1 MHARFDP
8 PAHAFSRASA
18 SALAAVLCALGA
30 IATAAAAPPTTGSS
44 GTLYCCQDANG
55 KQVCGDILPQACYG
69 RAYREL
75 GSNGLTIRI
84 VDAPL
89 TAEQRVQREKEEEK
103 FRREEEKRREQQ
115 RKDQTLLNTYGTEQ
129 DIELMRK
136 RAEGDVLKA
145 IANAEKK
152 IAEIRQQRKVFENE
166 AEFYKKKTLPLDVKK
181 GLADAD
187 SDINSQEVFIADKRK
202 ELKVTHEKYDEDKR
216 RFIELIS
223 QRPTRR

>member
-1 MHARFDP
+1 MSP
-8 PAHAFSRASA
+8 PRAKLLA
-18 SALAAVLCALGA
+18 LLLATLTGTSALAAGNFF
-30 IATAAAAPPTTGSS
+30 
-44 GTLYCCQDANG
+44 CCNDASG

-75 GSNGLTIRI
+75 GSNGQTIRT

-89 TAEQRVQREKEEEK
+89 TAEQRSQREAEEEK
-103 FRREEEKRREQQ
+103 RKREEEKRKEQQ
-115 RKDQTLLNTYGTEQ
+115 RKDQALLNTYGNEQ

-152 IAEIRQQRKVFENE
+152 IVEIRQQRKKFENE
-166 AEFYKKKTLPLDVKK
+166 AEFYKKKTLPHEVQK

-187 SDINSQEVFIADKRK
+187 SDINSQEVFIAEKKK
-202 ELKVTHEKYDEDKR
+202 ELEVIHAKYDEDKR
-216 RFIELIS
+216 RLVELIS
-223 QRPTRR
+223 QRPPKR

>member
-1 MHARFDP
+1 MSSPKAKLL
-8 PAHAFSRASA
+8 ALLLATLTGT
-18 SALAAVLCALGA
+18 SALAAGNFF
-30 IATAAAAPPTTGSS
+30 
-44 GTLYCCQDANG
+44 CCNDASG

-75 GSNGLTIRI
+75 GSNGQTIRT

-89 TAEQRVQREKEEEK
+89 TAEQRSQREAEEEK
-103 FRREEEKRREQQ
+103 RKREEEKRKEQQ
-115 RKDQTLLNTYGTEQ
+115 RKDQALLNTYGNEQ

-152 IAEIRQQRKVFENE
+152 IVEIRQQRKKFENE
-166 AEFYKKKTLPLDVKK
+166 AEFYKKKTLPHEVQK

-187 SDINSQEVFIADKRK
+187 SDINSQEVFIAEKKK
-202 ELKVTHEKYDEDKR
+202 ELEGIRAKYDEDKR
-216 RFIELIS
+216 RFVELIS
-223 QRPTRR
+223 QRPPKR

>member
-1 MHARFDP
+1 MSSPKAKLL
-8 PAHAFSRASA
+8 ALLLATLTGT
-18 SALAAVLCALGA
+18 SALAAGNFF
-30 IATAAAAPPTTGSS
+30 
-44 GTLYCCQDANG
+44 CCNDASG

-75 GSNGLTIRI
+75 GSNGQTIRT

-89 TAEQRVQREKEEEK
+89 TAEQRSQREAEEEK
-103 FRREEEKRREQQ
+103 RKREEEKRKEQQ
-115 RKDQTLLNTYGTEQ
+115 RKDQALLNTYGNEQ

-152 IAEIRQQRKVFENE
+152 IVEIRQQRKKFENE
-166 AEFYKKKTLPLDVKK
+166 AEFYKKKTLPHEVQK

-187 SDINSQEVFIADKRK
+187 SDINSQEVFIAEKKK
-202 ELKVTHEKYDEDKR
+202 ELEGIRAKYDEDKR
-216 RFIELIS
+216 RFVELIS
-223 QRPTRR
+223 QRPPRR

>member
-1 MHARFDP
+1 MSSPKAKLL
-8 PAHAFSRASA
+8 ALLLATLTGT
-18 SALAAVLCALGA
+18 SALAAGNFF
-30 IATAAAAPPTTGSS
+30 
-44 GTLYCCQDANG
+44 CCNDASG

-75 GSNGLTIRI
+75 GSNGQTIRT

-89 TAEQRVQREKEEEK
+89 TAEQRSQREAEEEK
-103 FRREEEKRREQQ
+103 RKREEEKRKEQQ
-115 RKDQTLLNTYGTEQ
+115 RKDQALLNTYGNEQ

-152 IAEIRQQRKVFENE
+152 IVEIRQQRKKFENE
-166 AEFYKKKTLPLDVKK
+166 AEFYKKKTLPHEVQK

-187 SDINSQEVFIADKRK
+187 SDINSQEVFIAEKKK
-202 ELKVTHEKYDEDKR
+202 ELEVIHAKYDEDKR
-216 RFIELIS
+216 RFVKLIS
-223 QRPTRR
+223 QRPPRR

>member
-1 MHARFDP
+1 MSP
-8 PAHAFSRASA
+8 PKAKLLALLLATLTGT
-18 SALAAVLCALGA
+18 SALAAGNFF
-30 IATAAAAPPTTGSS
+30 
-44 GTLYCCQDANG
+44 CCNDASG

-75 GSNGLTIRI
+75 GSNGQTIRT

-89 TAEQRVQREKEEEK
+89 TAEQRSQREAEEEK
-103 FRREEEKRREQQ
+103 RKREEEKRKEQQ
-115 RKDQTLLNTYGTEQ
+115 RKDQALLNTYGNEQ

-152 IAEIRQQRKVFENE
+152 IVEIRQQRKKFENE
-166 AEFYKKKTLPLDVKK
+166 AEFYKKKTLPHEVKK

-187 SDINSQEVFIADKRK
+187 SDINSQEVFIAEKKK
-202 ELKVTHEKYDEDKR
+202 ELEVIHAKYDEDKR
-216 RFIELIS
+216 RFVKLIS
-223 QRPTRR
+223 QRPPRR

>member
-1 MHARFDP
+1 MSSPKAKLL
-8 PAHAFSRASA
+8 ALLLATLTGT
-18 SALAAVLCALGA
+18 SALAAGNFF
-30 IATAAAAPPTTGSS
+30 
-44 GTLYCCQDANG
+44 CCNDASG

-75 GSNGLTIRI
+75 GSNGQTIRT

-89 TAEQRVQREKEEEK
+89 TAEQRSQREAEEEK
-103 FRREEEKRREQQ
+103 RKREEEKRKEQQ
-115 RKDQTLLNTYGTEQ
+115 RKDQALLNTYGNEQ

-202 ELKVTHEKYDEDKR
+202 ELKVIHEKYDEDKR

>member
-1 MHARFDP
+1 MSSPKAKLL
-8 PAHAFSRASA
+8 ALLLATLTGT
-18 SALAAVLCALGA
+18 SALAAGNFF
-30 IATAAAAPPTTGSS
+30 
-44 GTLYCCQDANG
+44 CCNDASG

-75 GSNGLTIRI
+75 GSNGQTIRT

-89 TAEQRVQREKEEEK
+89 TAEQRSQREAEEEK
-103 FRREEEKRREQQ
+103 RKREEEKRKEQQ
-115 RKDQTLLNTYGTEQ
+115 RKDQALLNTYGNEQ

-152 IAEIRQQRKVFENE
+152 IVEIRQQRKKFENE
-166 AEFYKKKTLPLDVKK
+166 AEFYKKKTLPHEVQK

-187 SDINSQEVFIADKRK
+187 SDINSQEVFIAEKKK
-202 ELKVTHEKYDEDKR
+202 ELEVIRAKYDEDKR
-216 RFIELIS
+216 RFVKLIS
-223 QRPTRR
+223 QRPPKR

>member
-1 MHARFDP
+1 MSP
-8 PAHAFSRASA
+8 PKAKLLALLLATLTGT
-18 SALAAVLCALGA
+18 SALAAGNFF
-30 IATAAAAPPTTGSS
+30 
-44 GTLYCCQDANG
+44 CCNDASG

-75 GSNGLTIRI
+75 GSNGQTIRT

-89 TAEQRVQREKEEEK
+89 TAEQRSQREAEEEK
-103 FRREEEKRREQQ
+103 RKREEEKRKEQQ
-115 RKDQTLLNTYGTEQ
+115 RKDQALLNTYGNEQ

-187 SDINSQEVFIADKRK
+187 SDINSQEVFIAEKKK
-202 ELKVTHEKYDEDKR
+202 ELEVIRAKYDEDKR
-216 RFIELIS
+216 RFVELIS
-223 QRPTRR
+223 QRPPKR

>member
-1 MHARFDP
+1 MSP
-8 PAHAFSRASA
+8 PKAKLLALLLATLTGT
-18 SALAAVLCALGA
+18 SALAAGNFF
-30 IATAAAAPPTTGSS
+30 
-44 GTLYCCQDANG
+44 CCNDASG

-75 GSNGLTIRI
+75 GSNGQTIRT

-89 TAEQRVQREKEEEK
+89 TAEQRSQREAEEEK
-103 FRREEEKRREQQ
+103 RKREEEKRKEQQ
-115 RKDQTLLNTYGTEQ
+115 RKDQALLNTYGNEQ

-152 IAEIRQQRKVFENE
+152 IVEIRQQRKKFENE
-166 AEFYKKKTLPLDVKK
+166 AEFYKKKTLPHEVQK

-187 SDINSQEVFIADKRK
+187 SDINSQEVFIAEKKK
-202 ELKVTHEKYDEDKR
+202 ELEVIHAKYDEDKR
-216 RFIELIS
+216 RFVELIS
-223 QRPTRR
+223 QRPPKR

>member
-1 MHARFDP
+1 MSSPKAKLL
-8 PAHAFSRASA
+8 ALLLATLTGT
-18 SALAAVLCALGA
+18 SALAAGNFF
-30 IATAAAAPPTTGSS
+30 
-44 GTLYCCQDANG
+44 CCNDASG

-75 GSNGLTIRI
+75 GSNGQTIRT

-89 TAEQRVQREKEEEK
+89 TAEQRSQREAEEEK
-103 FRREEEKRREQQ
+103 RKREEEKRKEQQ
-115 RKDQTLLNTYGTEQ
+115 RKDQALLNTYGNEQ

-152 IAEIRQQRKVFENE
+152 IVEIRQQRKKFENE
-166 AEFYKKKTLPLDVKK
+166 AEFYKKKTLPHEVQK

-187 SDINSQEVFIADKRK
+187 SDINSQEVFIAEKKK
-202 ELKVTHEKYDEDKR
+202 ELEVIHAKYDEDKR
-216 RFIELIS
+216 RFVELIS
-223 QRPTRR
+223 QRPPKR

>member
-1 MHARFDP
+1 MSP
-8 PAHAFSRASA
+8 PRAKLLA
-18 SALAAVLCALGA
+18 LLLATLTGTSALAAGNFF
-30 IATAAAAPPTTGSS
+30 
-44 GTLYCCQDANG
+44 CCNDASG

-75 GSNGLTIRI
+75 GSNGQTIRT

-89 TAEQRVQREKEEEK
+89 TAEQRSQREAEEEK
-103 FRREEEKRREQQ
+103 RKREEEKRKEQQ
-115 RKDQTLLNTYGTEQ
+115 RKDQALLNTYGNEQ

-152 IAEIRQQRKVFENE
+152 IVEIRQQRKKFENE
-166 AEFYKKKTLPLDVKK
+166 AEFYKKKTLPHEVKK

-187 SDINSQEVFIADKRK
+187 SDINSQEVFIAEKKK
-202 ELKVTHEKYDEDKR
+202 ELEGIRAKYDEDKR
-216 RFIELIS
+216 RFVELIS
-223 QRPTRR
+223 QRPPKR

>member
-1 MHARFDP
+1 MSSPKAKLL
-8 PAHAFSRASA
+8 ALLLATLTGT
-18 SALAAVLCALGA
+18 SALAAGNFF
-30 IATAAAAPPTTGSS
+30 
-44 GTLYCCQDANG
+44 CCNDASG

-75 GSNGLTIRI
+75 GSNGQTIRT

-89 TAEQRVQREKEEEK
+89 TAEQRSQREAEEEK
-103 FRREEEKRREQQ
+103 RKREEEKRKEQQ
-115 RKDQTLLNTYGTEQ
+115 RKDQALLNTYGNEQ

-152 IAEIRQQRKVFENE
+152 IVEIRQQRKKFENE
-166 AEFYKKKTLPLDVKK
+166 AEFYKKKTLPHEVKK

-187 SDINSQEVFIADKRK
+187 SDINSQEVFIAEKKK
-202 ELKVTHEKYDEDKR
+202 ELEGIRAKYDEDKR
-216 RFIELIS
+216 RFVELIS
-223 QRPTRR
+223 QRPPKR

>member
-1 MHARFDP
+1 MSP
-8 PAHAFSRASA
+8 PKAKLLALLLATLTGT
-18 SALAAVLCALGA
+18 SALAAGNFF
-30 IATAAAAPPTTGSS
+30 
-44 GTLYCCQDANG
+44 CCNDASG

-75 GSNGLTIRI
+75 GSNGQTIRT

-89 TAEQRVQREKEEEK
+89 TAEQRSQREAEEEK
-103 FRREEEKRREQQ
+103 RKREEEKRKEQQ
-115 RKDQTLLNTYGTEQ
+115 RKDQALLNTYGNEQ

-152 IAEIRQQRKVFENE
+152 IVEIRQQRKKFENE
-166 AEFYKKKTLPLDVKK
+166 AEFYKKKTLPHEVQK

-187 SDINSQEVFIADKRK
+187 SDINSQEVFIAEKKK
-202 ELKVTHEKYDEDKR
+202 ELEVIRAKYDEDKR
-216 RFIELIS
+216 RFVELIL
-223 QRPTRR
+223 QRPPKR

>member
-1 MHARFDP
+1 MSP
-8 PAHAFSRASA
+8 PKAKLLALLLATLTGT
-18 SALAAVLCALGA
+18 SALAAGNFF
-30 IATAAAAPPTTGSS
+30 
-44 GTLYCCQDANG
+44 CCNDASG

-75 GSNGLTIRI
+75 GSNGQTIRT

-89 TAEQRVQREKEEEK
+89 TAEQRSQREAEEEK
-103 FRREEEKRREQQ
+103 RKREEEKRKEQQ
-115 RKDQTLLNTYGTEQ
+115 RKDQALLNTYGNEQ

-152 IAEIRQQRKVFENE
+152 IVEIRQQRKKFENE
-166 AEFYKKKTLPLDVKK
+166 AEFYKKKTLPHEVQK

-187 SDINSQEVFIADKRK
+187 SDINSQEVFIAEKKK
-202 ELKVTHEKYDEDKR
+202 ELEVIRAKYDEDKR
-216 RFIELIS
+216 RFVELIS

>member
-1 MHARFDP
+1 MSSPKAKLL
-8 PAHAFSRASA
+8 ALLLATLTGT
-18 SALAAVLCALGA
+18 SALAAGNFF
-30 IATAAAAPPTTGSS
+30 
-44 GTLYCCQDANG
+44 CCNDASG

-75 GSNGLTIRI
+75 GSNGQTIRT

-89 TAEQRVQREKEEEK
+89 TAEQRSQREAEEEK
-103 FRREEEKRREQQ
+103 RKREEEKRKEQQ
-115 RKDQTLLNTYGTEQ
+115 RKDQALLNTYGSEQ

-152 IAEIRQQRKVFENE
+152 IVEIRQQRKKFENE
-166 AEFYKKKTLPLDVKK
+166 AEFYKKKTLPHEVKK
-181 GLADAD
+181 GMDDAD
-187 SDINSQEVFIADKRK
+187 SDINSQEVFIAEKRK
-202 ELKVTHEKYDEDKR
+202 ELEVIHAKYDEDKR
-216 RFIELIS
+216 RFVELIS

>member
-1 MHARFDP
+1 MSSPKAKLL
-8 PAHAFSRASA
+8 ALLLATLTGT
-18 SALAAVLCALGA
+18 SALAAGNFF
-30 IATAAAAPPTTGSS
+30 
-44 GTLYCCQDANG
+44 CCNDASG

-75 GSNGLTIRI
+75 GSNGQTIRT

-89 TAEQRVQREKEEEK
+89 TAEQRSQREAEEEK
-103 FRREEEKRREQQ
+103 RKREEEKRKEQQ
-115 RKDQTLLNTYGTEQ
+115 RKDQALLNTYGTEQ

-152 IAEIRQQRKVFENE
+152 IVEIRQQRKKFENE
-166 AEFYKKKTLPLDVKK
+166 AEFYKKKTLPHEVKK
-181 GLADAD
+181 GMDDAD
-187 SDINSQEVFIADKRK
+187 SDINSQEVFIAEKRK
-202 ELKVTHEKYDEDKR
+202 ELEVIHAKYDEDKR
-216 RFIELIS
+216 RFVELIS

>member
-1 MHARFDP
+1 MSP
-8 PAHAFSRASA
+8 PKAKLLALLLATLTGT
-18 SALAAVLCALGA
+18 SALAAGNFF
-30 IATAAAAPPTTGSS
+30 
-44 GTLYCCQDANG
+44 CCNDASG

-75 GSNGLTIRI
+75 GSNGQTIRT

-89 TAEQRVQREKEEEK
+89 TAEQRSQREAEEEK
-103 FRREEEKRREQQ
+103 RKREEEKRKEQQ
-115 RKDQTLLNTYGTEQ
+115 RKDQALLNTYGNEQ

-152 IAEIRQQRKVFENE
+152 IVEIRQQRKKFENE
-166 AEFYKKKTLPLDVKK
+166 AEFYKKKTLPHEVQK

-187 SDINSQEVFIADKRK
+187 SDINSQEVFIAEKKK
-202 ELKVTHEKYDEDKR
+202 ELEVIRAKYDEDKR
-216 RFIELIS
+216 RFVELIS
-223 QRPTRR
+223 QRPPRR

>member
-1 MHARFDP
+1 M
-8 PAHAFSRASA
+8 
-18 SALAAVLCALGA
+18 
-30 IATAAAAPPTTGSS
+30 
-44 GTLYCCQDANG
+44 
-55 KQVCGDILPQACYG
+55 
-69 RAYREL
+69 
-75 GSNGLTIRI
+75 
-84 VDAPL
+84 
-89 TAEQRVQREKEEEK
+89 EEK
-103 FRREEEKRREQQ
+103 SLKKEKRREQQ
-115 RKDQTLLNTYGTEQ
+115 RKDQALLNTYGTEQ

-202 ELKVTHEKYDEDKR
+202 ELKVIHEKYDEDKR

>member
-1 MHARFDP
+1 MSP
-8 PAHAFSRASA
+8 PRAKLLA
-18 SALAAVLCALGA
+18 LLLATLTGTSALAAGNFF
-30 IATAAAAPPTTGSS
+30 
-44 GTLYCCQDANG
+44 CCNDASG

-75 GSNGLTIRI
+75 GSNGQTIRT

-89 TAEQRVQREKEEEK
+89 TAEQRSQREAEEEK
-103 FRREEEKRREQQ
+103 RKREEEKRKEQQ
-115 RKDQTLLNTYGTEQ
+115 RKDQALLNTYGNEQ

-152 IAEIRQQRKVFENE
+152 IVEIRQQRKKFENE
-166 AEFYKKKTLPLDVKK
+166 AEFYKKKTLPHEVQK

-187 SDINSQEVFIADKRK
+187 SDINSQEVFIAEKKK
-202 ELKVTHEKYDEDKR
+202 ELEGIRAKYDEDKR
-216 RFIELIS
+216 RFVEVIA
-223 QRPTRR
+223 QRPPKR

>member
-1 MHARFDP
+1 MSP
-8 PAHAFSRASA
+8 PRAKLLA
-18 SALAAVLCALGA
+18 LLLATLTGTSALAAGNFF
-30 IATAAAAPPTTGSS
+30 
-44 GTLYCCQDANG
+44 CCNDASG

-75 GSNGLTIRI
+75 GSNGQTIRT

-89 TAEQRVQREKEEEK
+89 TAEQRSQREAEEEK
-103 FRREEEKRREQQ
+103 RKREEEKRKEQQ
-115 RKDQTLLNTYGTEQ
+115 RKDQALLNTYGNEQ

-152 IAEIRQQRKVFENE
+152 IVEIRQQRKKFENE
-166 AEFYKKKTLPLDVKK
+166 AEFYKKKTLPHEVKK

-187 SDINSQEVFIADKRK
+187 SDINSQEEFIAEKKK
-202 ELKVTHEKYDEDKR
+202 ELEVIRAKYDEDKR
-216 RFIELIS
+216 RFVELIS
-223 QRPTRR
+223 QRPPRR

>member
-1 MHARFDP
+1 MLKKSARYLVLVTLCCFG
-8 PAHAFSRASA
+8 SA
-18 SALAAVLCALGA
+18 AD
-30 IATAAAAPPTTGSS
+30 AAPAAS
-44 GTLYCCQDANG
+44 GGGKLYCCQDSSG

-75 GSNGLTIRI
+75 GSNGQTIRT

-89 TAEQRVQREKEEEK
+89 TAEQRSQREAEEEK
-103 FRREEEKRREQQ
+103 RKREEEKRKEQQ
-115 RKDQTLLNTYGTEQ
+115 RKDQALLNTYGNEQ

-152 IAEIRQQRKVFENE
+152 IVEIRQQRKKFENE
-166 AEFYKKKTLPLDVKK
+166 AEFYKKKTLPHEVQK

-187 SDINSQEVFIADKRK
+187 SDINSQEVFIAEKKK
-202 ELKVTHEKYDEDKR
+202 ELEGIRAKYDEDKR
-216 RFIELIS
+216 RFVELIS
-223 QRPTRR
+223 QRPPKR

>member
-1 MHARFDP
+1 MSP
-8 PAHAFSRASA
+8 PKAKLLALLLATLTGT
-18 SALAAVLCALGA
+18 SALAAGNFF
-30 IATAAAAPPTTGSS
+30 
-44 GTLYCCQDANG
+44 CCNDASG

-75 GSNGLTIRI
+75 GSNGQTIRT

-89 TAEQRVQREKEEEK
+89 TAEQRSQREAEEEK
-103 FRREEEKRREQQ
+103 RKREEEKRKEQQ
-115 RKDQTLLNTYGTEQ
+115 RKDQALLNTYGNEQ

-152 IAEIRQQRKVFENE
+152 IVEIRQQRKKFENE
-166 AEFYKKKTLPLDVKK
+166 AEFYKKKTLPHEVQK

-187 SDINSQEVFIADKRK
+187 SDINSQEVFIAEKKK
-202 ELKVTHEKYDEDKR
+202 ELEGIRAKYDEDKR
-216 RFIELIS
+216 RFVELIS
-223 QRPTRR
+223 QRPPKR

>member
-1 MHARFDP
+1 MSSPKAKLL
-8 PAHAFSRASA
+8 ALLLATLTGT
-18 SALAAVLCALGA
+18 SALAAGNFF
-30 IATAAAAPPTTGSS
+30 
-44 GTLYCCQDANG
+44 CCNDASG

-75 GSNGLTIRI
+75 GSNGQTIRT

-89 TAEQRVQREKEEEK
+89 TAEQRSQREAEEEK
-103 FRREEEKRREQQ
+103 RKREEEKRKEQQ
-115 RKDQTLLNTYGTEQ
+115 RKDQALLNTYGNEQ

-152 IAEIRQQRKVFENE
+152 IVEIRQQRKKFENE
-166 AEFYKKKTLPLDVKK
+166 AEFYKKKTLPHEVQK

-187 SDINSQEVFIADKRK
+187 SDINSQEVFIAEKKK
-202 ELKVTHEKYDEDKR
+202 ELEVIRAKYDEDKR
-216 RFIELIS
+216 RFVELIS
-223 QRPTRR
+223 QRPPKR

>member
-1 MHARFDP
+1 MSSPKAKLL
-8 PAHAFSRASA
+8 ALLLATLTGT
-18 SALAAVLCALGA
+18 SALAAGNFF
-30 IATAAAAPPTTGSS
+30 
-44 GTLYCCQDANG
+44 CCNDASG

-75 GSNGLTIRI
+75 GSNGQTIRT

-89 TAEQRVQREKEEEK
+89 TAEQRSQREAEEEK
-103 FRREEEKRREQQ
+103 RKREEEKRKEQQ
-115 RKDQTLLNTYGTEQ
+115 RKDQALLNTYGNEQ

-152 IAEIRQQRKVFENE
+152 IVEIRQQRKKFENE
-166 AEFYKKKTLPLDVKK
+166 AEFYKKKTLPHEVQK

-187 SDINSQEVFIADKRK
+187 SDINSQEVFIAEKKK
-202 ELKVTHEKYDEDKR
+202 ELEGIRAKYDEDKR
-216 RFIELIS
+216 RFVKLIS
-223 QRPTRR
+223 QRPPKR